1 MHPPPLFP
9 DATHPVPRR
18 LSRRPEAPGPGV
30 RDCVEREVEERETEK
45 REMKTEAAM
54 EMREMGVKREASGA
68 RGAIMASGLVDSS
81 CIINTLNRD
90 SLRLVNPRWSW
101 GWAELGASCGLGW
114 ALFFPLRS
122 PEVV

>member
-9 DATHPVPRR
+9 DATHPAPRGSAADRR
-18 LSRRPEAPGPGV
+18 LPGRASGAV
-30 RDCVEREVEERETEK
+30 WREVEERETEK

-90 SLRLVNPRWSW
+90 GLRLVNPPRWAGPGAGLSW
-101 GWAELGASCGLGW
+101 ELLVVSAGLSSS
-114 ALFFPLRS
+114 L
-122 PEVV
+122 